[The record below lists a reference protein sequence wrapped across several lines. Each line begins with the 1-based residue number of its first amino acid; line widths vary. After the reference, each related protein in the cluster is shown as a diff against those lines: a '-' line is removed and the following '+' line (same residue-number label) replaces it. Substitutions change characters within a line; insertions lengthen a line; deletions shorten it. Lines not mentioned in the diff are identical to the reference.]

1 MKYIL
6 FVKCDVMCAAEEEFA
21 YCSVFFHSINFLNS
35 LKSMHLKQNM
45 SYMLDLSTEYA
56 SRYFTH
62 HCQHPLSRSF
72 SESHSHSFL
81 KRIFLCK
88 IEMYLIGT
96 FTLLGHNSLELLHR
110 HSPVRVGVIA
120 FEGCLQKLLILSQ
133 IRRHISYSR
142 FILRLKQVG
151 GTKDTG
157 QNPHVTTLY
166 YKFICQKLHHN
177 YTKL

>member
-1 MKYIL
+1 MNLHHVLFSLFSFHQFFELLEINAPESKYYVQL
-6 FVKCDVMCAAEEEFA
+6 E
-21 YCSVFFHSINFLNS
+21 
-35 LKSMHLKQNM
+35 KS
-45 SYMLDLSTEYA
+45 EYV

-72 SESHSHSFL
+72 FESHFHSFL
-81 KRIFLCK
+81 EKEIFLFK
-88 IEMYLIGT
+88 IEMYLIRT

-110 HSPVRVGVIA
+110 DSPVRVRVIA

-133 IRRHISYSR
+133 SRRHNSYSR

>member
-1 MKYIL
+1 
-6 FVKCDVMCAAEEEFA
+6 
-21 YCSVFFHSINFLNS
+21 
-35 LKSMHLKQNM
+35 
-45 SYMLDLSTEYA
+45 MLDLSTEYA

-72 SESHSHSFL
+72 FESHSHSFL
-81 KRIFLCK
+81 ERIFLSI

-110 HSPVRVGVIA
+110 DSPVRVRVIA

>member
-1 MKYIL
+1 
-6 FVKCDVMCAAEEEFA
+6 
-21 YCSVFFHSINFLNS
+21 
-35 LKSMHLKQNM
+35 
-45 SYMLDLSTEYA
+45 
-56 SRYFTH
+56 
-62 HCQHPLSRSF
+62 
-72 SESHSHSFL
+72 
-81 KRIFLCK
+81 
-88 IEMYLIGT
+88 MYLIRT

-110 HSPVRVGVIA
+110 DSPVRVRVIA

-133 IRRHISYSR
+133 SRRHICYSR
-142 FILRLKQVG
+142 FFLRLEQVG

>member
-1 MKYIL
+1 MSAGDEI
-6 FVKCDVMCAAEEEFA
+6 AS
-21 YCSVFFHSINFLNS
+21 CSVQSFFIPSISWTPWNQCTWIKTLF
-35 LKSMHLKQNM
+35 H
-45 SYMLDLSTEYA
+45 MLDLSTEYA

-62 HCQHPLSRSF
+62 HCQHPLSRSLF
-72 SESHSHSFL
+72 ESHSHSFL
-81 KRIFLCK
+81 ERFVLST

-96 FTLLGHNSLELLHR
+96 FTLLGHNSLKLLHR
-110 HSPVRVGVIA
+110 DSPVRVRVVA

>member
-1 MKYIL
+1 MFSLFSFHQFLELLEVNAPESKYY
-6 FVKCDVMCAAEEEFA
+6 V
-21 YCSVFFHSINFLNS
+21 
-35 LKSMHLKQNM
+35 Q
-45 SYMLDLSTEYA
+45 LDISEYV

-72 SESHSHSFL
+72 FESHSHSFL
-81 KRIFLCK
+81 DKKLFFCQ
-88 IEMYLIGT
+88 MYFIGT
-96 FTLLGHNSLELLHR
+96 FTLLGHNSFELLHR
-110 HSPVRVGVIA
+110 DSPVRVRVIA

-133 IRRHISYSR
+133 SRRHISYSR